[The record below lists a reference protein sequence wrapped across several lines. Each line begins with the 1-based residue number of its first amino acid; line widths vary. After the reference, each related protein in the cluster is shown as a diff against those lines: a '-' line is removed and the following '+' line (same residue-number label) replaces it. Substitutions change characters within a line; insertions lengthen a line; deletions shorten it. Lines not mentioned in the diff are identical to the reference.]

1 MTGSVQPS
9 ERVQQAREFA
19 LEYHA
24 DQLYGDA
31 PYAVHLDAVAE
42 LVAPYG
48 EDALVV
54 AYLHD
59 VLEDTEAERD
69 DLDAEFGAFIAQCV
83 SVLTDEPGDTR
94 QLRKRLTWRK
104 MSKVSGK
111 LELALLV
118 KAADRLANVRACV
131 ADANQTLLKRY
142 REEHP
147 NLKAAAYRPG
157 LCDPLWEELDRLL
170 KPEP

>member
-1 MTGSVQPS
+1 MTD
-9 ERVQQAREFA
+9 RAQQARDFA
-19 LEYHA
+19 LDYHG
-24 DQLYGDA
+24 DQQYGDA

-42 LVAPYG
+42 LVSSYG

-59 VLEDTEAERD
+59 VLEDTEAELA
-69 DLDAEFGAFIAQCV
+69 DLAAEFGAFIAQCV

-118 KAADRLANVRACV
+118 KAADRLANVRACL
-131 ADANQTLLKRY
+131 ADANQPMLKRY

-147 NLKAAAYRPG
+147 QLKASAYRPG
-157 LCDPLWEELDRLL
+157 LCDLFWEELDRLL
-170 KPEP
+170 G

>member
-1 MTGSVQPS
+1 MTDRS
-9 ERVQQAREFA
+9 QQAREFA
-19 LEYHA
+19 LEYHG
-24 DQLYGDA
+24 DQQYGDQ

-42 LVAPYG
+42 LVAPFG
-48 EDALVV
+48 EDALAV

-59 VLEDTEAERD
+59 VLEDTEAELE
-69 DLDAEFGAFIAQCV
+69 DLETEFGAFVAQCV

-118 KAADRLANVRACV
+118 KAADRLANVRASI
-131 ADANQTLLKRY
+131 ANTNQPLLKIY

-147 NLKAAAYRPG
+147 QLKASAYRPG
-157 LCDPLWEELDRLL
+157 LCDALWEELDRLL
-170 KPEP
+170 ELE